1 MFSFNCVWTDP
12 LMIHAFLSTAS
23 LLSTEQ
29 RGRQSTIKILKISQ
43 TSMGK
48 DRPCGNPREECHTS
62 VRRRVER
69 WRENG
74 TTQRRQ
80 ASLCRPQ
87 PREGQFLCLCLF
99 KHMCDRGQC
108 RSVMCCNE
116 NILWVQVWHF
126 LKSKFETFTSSG
138 VYGLWGIDVSGLFQ
152 FDQERFRC
160 SSYLPS
166 SKNSLPLGHWWA
178 FRHEKAA
185 VFTKCKELRCWKSF
199 VQREQQINVIKS
211 WKKTEC

>member
-1 MFSFNCVWTDP
+1 MVTPARNVTPVLDAVWRGGGRTGPPKDARRPSAVLSWGKGSSCACVYLNT
-12 LMIHAFLSTAS
+12 
-23 LLSTEQ
+23 
-29 RGRQSTIKILKISQ
+29 
-43 TSMGK
+43 
-48 DRPCGNPREECHTS
+48 
-62 VRRRVER
+62 
-69 WRENG
+69 
-74 TTQRRQ
+74 
-80 ASLCRPQ
+80 
-87 PREGQFLCLCLF
+87 
-99 KHMCDRGQC
+99 CDRGQC

-166 SKNSLPLGHWWA
+166 SKNSLPLGHWWE

-211 WKKTEC
+211 WKKTDC

>member
-69 WRENG
+69 WQENG

-138 VYGLWGIDVSGLFQ
+138 VYGLLRYWCLWSFSVWPGALQVLQLPPIIKKLFAI
-152 FDQERFRC
+152 R
-160 SSYLPS
+160 
-166 SKNSLPLGHWWA
+166 SLVG
-178 FRHEKAA
+178 
-185 VFTKCKELRCWKSF
+185 VQTWKSRC
-199 VQREQQINVIKS
+199 VYKMQRAAMLEVICPA
-211 WKKTEC
+211 WAAD